1 MNPGATTRSWASIS
15 RTAVP
20 SIVRPIAA
28 IESPLI
34 AISPRYHGPP
44 VPSMIRALRMMT
56 SKSAAF
62 TTDVARM
69 RMDSKVLGS
78 MRGVYIAAMNKRALL
93 PSLMLVLSCGA
104 NEPGVQSA
112 TEIAREVTTG
122 MRSRARVQVSVKAS
136 AEDPGQED
144 LDLRKKIED
153 RIEQQNIGRLVSSGG
168 GAGF

>member
-1 MNPGATTRSWASIS
+1 M
-15 RTAVP
+15 V
-20 SIVRPIAA
+20 
-28 IESPLI
+28 
-34 AISPRYHGPP
+34 
-44 VPSMIRALRMMT
+44 
-56 SKSAAF
+56 
-62 TTDVARM
+62 
-69 RMDSKVLGS
+69 SKVLGS

-112 TEIAREVTTG
+112 TEVAREVTTG

-168 GAGF
+168 GAGFVDITVEVDNTADAIEKIQEIVRSLDVARETSFKVLPEKQ